1 MREIGEENVHRA
13 QIYLTARLHTCLSC
27 VIFVC
32 IISRRDGENIG
43 IAGVPLLPSSSR
55 AVSRP
60 NSLPLS
66 FRTSATQAT
75 RDFKIQFVPLKLC
88 PCSQL
93 ASAKY
98 NDTGIKF
105 IIIIII
111 KDADVKETIGLISKT
126 TTSHVHH
133 VFLYIS
139 FPLLHDYDV
148 KMPNFVFYGERNQ
161 ATAKF
166 YFSF

>member
-1 MREIGEENVHRA
+1 MA
-13 QIYLTARLHTCLSC
+13 KTLALQA
-27 VIFVC
+27 F
-32 IISRRDGENIG
+32 
-43 IAGVPLLPSSSR
+43 PLLPSSSR

-166 YFSF
+166 YFGYF